1 MLKITNIE
9 EITKEDIPAL
19 INRIEP
25 ILDKRRRLHDRYSRY
40 ANDKTLLWSK
50 SNDNTKIT
58 FEKFLTD
65 LATGYTAG
73 TPTYTVNDTQDKEKK
88 ELIKKLLDREVGDE
102 DYKQSMEIII
112 KYITDYNDDGA
123 QTYELFHNLFELTG
137 CYQLMYEDE
146 DNEIRYVNYDPLQT
160 VAVWGYELP
169 TDDHLRGLIRKW
181 DEETI
186 KGGLIKK
193 VEITDKNGTRTYA
206 MNNMT
211 QEVKEEDNENH
222 NWGQVPAIAV
232 ESDFALFEPC
242 EDLIKAY
249 EQLIQN
255 TRNVYQY
262 NDDAMLKVVG
272 YTPINDPVIRDEN
285 GNLINNPDYKQEVE
299 AIRNMGVFFTPDGNG
314 DVAWITKAIDASG
327 IESVLKIYV
336 DLIFQL
342 SGIPNTSDLAF
353 NSTDLNA
360 SAIDR
365 KFYIM
370 NMATTNAVKQIK
382 RALLKRWEIIFE
394 RINIKKNTN
403 FDYRDIDIDIPKNLP
418 ANDDEKI
425 DSLLKLK
432 DTISNQTIIEKL
444 GYNYRSEKAKMDE
457 EAEENFENNMNN
469 VLSYQQQDEQDQQGN
484 EEQSQQTTEQEK
496 EQENPFKKKEQKQE
510 E

>member
-1 MLKITNIE
+1 MLKIANIE

-40 ANDKTLLWSK
+40 ADDKTLLWSK

-73 TPTYTVNDTQDKEKK
+73 VPTYTVNDTQDEEKK

-169 TDDHLRGLIRKW
+169 TYDHLRGLIRKW

-186 KGGLIKK
+186 KGELIKK

-242 EDLIKAY
+242 EDLIMAY

-255 TRNVYQY
+255 TRNIYQY

-285 GNLINNPDYKQEVE
+285 GNLINNPAYKQEVE

-314 DVAWITKAIDASG
+314 DVAWITKSIDASG

-484 EEQSQQTTEQEK
+484 EKQPQQATEQETK
-496 EQENPFKKKEQKQE
+496 QENPFKKKEQKQE

>member
-1 MLKITNIE
+1 MLKISNIE
-9 EITKEDIPAL
+9 DITKEEIPAL

-25 ILDKRRRLHDRYSRY
+25 ILEKRRQLHNRYSRK
-40 ANDKTLLWSK
+40 ADNRTVLWSK
-50 SNDNTKIT
+50 DNKNTKIT

-73 TPTYTVNDTQDKEKK
+73 KPIYSVNDTQDEERKN
-88 ELIKKLLDREVGDE
+88 LIKKLLDRELGDD
-102 DYKQSMEIII
+102 DYKQSMEIIV

-137 CYQLMYEDE
+137 CYQVLYEDE

-169 TDDHLRGLIRKW
+169 TEDHLKGLVRKW
-181 DEETI
+181 DEETLNGTI
-186 KGGLIKK
+186 IKK

-211 QEVKEEDNENH
+211 QKVKEEDNDNH
-222 NWGQVPAIAV
+222 NWGQVPAIAI

-255 TRNVYQY
+255 TRNIYQY
-262 NDDAMLKVVG
+262 NDDAILKVVG
-272 YTPINDPVIRDEN
+272 YTPMNEPVIQDDN
-285 GNLINNPDYKQEVE
+285 GNLINNPEYETEVE
-299 AIRNMGVFFTPDGNG
+299 AIKKMGVFFTPDGNG
-314 DVAWITKAIDASG
+314 DIGWVIKQVDANG
-327 IESVLKIYV
+327 IESVLKIYI

-382 RALLKRWEIIFE
+382 RMLLKRWELIFE
-394 RINIKKNTN
+394 RINIKKNTK
-403 FDYRDIDIDIPKNLP
+403 FDYRDIEIEIPKNLP

-444 GYNYRSEKAKMDE
+444 GYNYKSEKSKMDE

-469 VLSYQQQDEQDQQGN
+469 IMSFKGEQNDNIESMDNGTDN
-484 EEQSQQTTEQEK
+484 NVNNTDNNTTKGEK
-496 EQENPFKKKEQKQE
+496 EE
-510 E
+510 